1 MSKIGIFYILQATPF
16 SDIYMVKFLCLMD
29 YRREKIPEMK
39 KTFKIAIVTVLVLLA
54 GGAGSIYYFLNV
66 KEYDVADAKVE
77 EITKADYQIDLPDA
91 DSADDDGNSEADGA
105 DGEGEVE
112 ASGDGSGVNE
122 EDGTTSTSGKELKP
136 ESKQK
141 EKVNENPS
149 GSKKSRADVTQ
160 NTEKND
166 ARVKEK
172 QAVTAESIKA
182 AYRPVF
188 ESLEAQANDKVD
200 SLVSAA
206 YSEYKT
212 KKENGESVS
221 VTYFYRKYSAAGKEL
236 ESMTDH
242 TFQYVY
248 ESLEGEL
255 KKRGFSA
262 KEAREFKTQYENAKT
277 AREAALIEKAKAA
290 M

>member
-1 MSKIGIFYILQATPF
+1 
-16 SDIYMVKFLCLMD
+16 MD

-39 KTFKIAIVTVLVLLA
+39 KTFKIAIVTALVLLA

-77 EITKADYQIDLPDA
+77 EITKAEYQIDLPDA
-91 DSADDDGNSEADGA
+91 DSADDDGNSEADGSVS
-105 DGEGEVE
+105 EGE
-112 ASGDGSGVNE
+112 ASGDGFQVVSEEADRASASGR
-122 EDGTTSTSGKELKP
+122 DGKKG
-136 ESKQK
+136 SKQK
-141 EKVNENPS
+141 ERVIENPS
-149 GSKKSRADVTQ
+149 GSKSSRGDVTES
-160 NTEKND
+160 TDKNG
-166 ARVKEK
+166 AEVGKK
-172 QAVTAESIKA
+172 QTVTVESIKA

-188 ESLEAQANDKVD
+188 VSLEAQANAKVD

-212 KKENGESVS
+212 MKENGESVS

-236 ESMTDH
+236 ESMTDQ
-242 TFQYVY
+242 TFKYVY
-248 ESLEGEL
+248 ESLESEL
-255 KKRGFSA
+255 KKQGFSA
-262 KEAREFKTQYENAKT
+262 KEAREFKTQYENSKT

>member
-1 MSKIGIFYILQATPF
+1 MSKNGIFNILQAAPF
-16 SDIYMVKFLCLMD
+16 SDNFMVKFLCSMD
-29 YRREKIPEMK
+29 YRREKTPEMK

-66 KEYDVADAKVE
+66 KEYDVSDAKVE

-91 DSADDDGNSEADGA
+91 DDAVDDKDSGA
-105 DGEGEVE
+105 AGEGGEEAAGEESQVANEDSVE
-112 ASGDGSGVNE
+112 TS
-122 EDGTTSTSGKELKP
+122 TTSTNGNT

-141 EKVNENPS
+141 EKARESAS
-149 GSKKSRADVTQ
+149 GSKKSRADDTE
-160 NTEKND
+160 NTENSAKD
-166 ARVKEK
+166 KKK

-188 ESLEAQANDKVD
+188 QSLEAQANAKID

-206 YSEYKT
+206 YSEYQT

-236 ESMTDH
+236 ESMTDQ

-248 ESLEGEL
+248 ESLENEL
-255 KKRGFSA
+255 TKQGFSA
-262 KEAREFKTQYENAKT
+262 KEAHEFKTQYENAKS